1 MSILTL
7 PKKVVGAA
15 VATAAQTE
23 AAVFTA
29 AMNLPE
35 PVQRRLAGRP
45 VRIDGQTL
53 ATDTQL
59 MLRLAALAGPAA
71 ETLPIDRGRIAI
83 LRQSRLAGGVQPIGE
98 VSDHWVTGHKARL
111 YVPSS
116 ALGEAPGTS
125 APLLV
130 FFHGGGFIYGDLE
143 SHDAG
148 CRFLAEQSGV
158 RVLSVEYR
166 MGPACPFP
174 AAYDDAV
181 AAFRQVVA
189 RAEEFG
195 ADPGRIGVGGDS
207 AGGNL
212 ATLVALDAREQCAF
226 QLLIYPVVQ
235 FEEVTRSRQLFG
247 KGFFLTDGFIEIA
260 GANYVPAGT
269 DPRDPR
275 LAPLHAE
282 IPEGVAP
289 AYVCTAGFDP
299 LRDEGEAYAE
309 KLRAAGVKT
318 ELQRFPDQ
326 IHGFFNV
333 VGSGRTARAAAAE
346 VAAAL
351 RAGLA

>member
-1 MSILTL
+1 MSTLLRL
-7 PKKVVGAA
+7 PKQVVSSA
-15 VATAAQTE
+15 VATAAQAE
-23 AAVFTA
+23 QVVFTA

-59 MLRLAALAGPAA
+59 MLKLAKVAGPAV
-71 ETLPIDRGRIAI
+71 ETLPIDKGRIAL
-83 LRQSRLAGGVQPIGE
+83 LRQTLLAGGTQPIGE
-98 VSDHWVTGHKARL
+98 VSDHRVTGHRARL

-116 ALGEAPGTS
+116 VDTTQPG
-125 APLLV
+125 PLLV

-166 MGPACPFP
+166 MGPLCPFP

-181 AAFRQVVA
+181 AAFVQVLA

-195 ADPGRIGVGGDS
+195 AEPGRIGVGGDS

-212 ATLVALDAREQCAF
+212 AASVALAAKERCAF

-235 FEEVTRSRQLFG
+235 FDERTRSRELFNR
-247 KGFFLTDGFIEIA
+247 GFFLTEEFITVA
-260 GANYVPAGT
+260 GDNYLSAGT

-282 IPEGVAP
+282 VPDRVAP

-318 ELQRFPDQ
+318 ELRRFPDQ

-333 VGSGRTARAAAAE
+333 VGAGRTAKAAATE
-346 VAAAL
+346 VASAL
-351 RAGLA
+351 RTLAG

>member
-23 AAVFTA
+23 ATVFAT

-59 MLRLAALAGPAA
+59 MLRLAAIAGPAA
-71 ETLPIDRGRIAI
+71 ETLPIEKGRIAI
-83 LRQSRLAGGVQPIGE
+83 LRQSRLAGGVQPVGE

-111 YVPSS
+111 YVPTEE
-116 ALGEAPGTS
+116 AAPG
-125 APLLV
+125 ALLV

-148 CRFLAEQSGV
+148 CRYLAEKSGV

-166 MGPACPFP
+166 LGPACPFP

-181 AAFRQVVA
+181 AAFRQVLD
-189 RAEEFG
+189 RAAEFG
-195 ADPGRIGVGGDS
+195 AEPGRIGVGGDS

-212 ATLVALDAREQCAF
+212 ATLVALDAREKCAF

-235 FEEVTRSRQLFG
+235 FDEITRSRQLFG
-247 KGFFLTDGFIEIA
+247 NGFFLTDGFIELA
-260 GANYVPAGT
+260 GSGYVPEGT

-275 LAPLHAE
+275 LAPLHAD

-318 ELQRFPDQ
+318 ELRRFPDQ

-333 VGSGRTARAAAAE
+333 VGAGRSAKAASAE

-351 RAGLA
+351 RAGLAG